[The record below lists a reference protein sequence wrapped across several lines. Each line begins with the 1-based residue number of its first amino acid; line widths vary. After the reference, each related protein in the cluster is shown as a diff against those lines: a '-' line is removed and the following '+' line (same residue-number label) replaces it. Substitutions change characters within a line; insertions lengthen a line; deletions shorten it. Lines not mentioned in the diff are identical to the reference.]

1 MTYASAPQAAQ
12 VQYVGAPA
20 APAAQAEVR
29 AQIGNW
35 LICQDAMGEFYQNAA
50 TGQQFDQA
58 PAELLQLIQA
68 QGGM

>member
-1 MTYASAPQAAQ
+1 VTYASAPQ
-12 VQYVGAPA
+12 VQYAV
-20 APAAQAEVR
+20 APAAQVAQAEVK

-58 PAELLQLIQA
+58 PAELLQLVQA
-68 QGGM
+68 QGGI